1 MRERQDWL
9 RKRSQ
14 SAQRQNTWVSDLDQG
29 EKQLHFLEW
38 RLDQVPEVR
47 TILAKVKFR
56 DYLTPTGGF
65 LIEFLSRDRW
75 EDCMPYSP
83 LKDTHRPLSI
93 F

>member
-56 DYLTPTGGF
+56 DYLISTGGF

-75 EDCMPYSP
+75 EGLYA
-83 LKDTHRPLSI
+83 LLSS
-93 F
+93 